1 MDDHRRKAL
10 FSNPFLGTSEQDIV
24 EKRNAEKRV
33 LAEQIAERKLQKEEA
48 KRKEQEQ
55 ERKDAEKLARF
66 VIMNMGFCSS
76 LLSCQFDILIF
87 SIFPREFTPHFAHV
101 FASMASANKLNS

>member
-1 MDDHRRKAL
+1 MDEHRRKAL

-33 LAEQIAERKLQKEEA
+33 LAEQIAQRKLQKEDA

-55 ERKDAEKLARF
+55 ERRDAEKLARF
-66 VIMNMGFCSS
+66 VKLSFICTVLSS
-76 LLSCQFDILIF
+76 FYLPSFP
-87 SIFPREFTPHFAHV
+87 SIKTRYVHLFWPPLHQ
-101 FASMASANKLNS
+101 